1 MAEREVANVVWHHNG
16 HQIEVTYVEGRF
28 DRLFGSE
35 EVAMVL
41 ATDAGLRLTTTAD
54 DTARWAQDPL
64 SLD

>member
-1 MAEREVANVVWHHNG
+1 MAEREIAGVVWYQNG
-16 HQIEVTYVEGRF
+16 HQIEVTYVEGGF
-28 DRLFGSE
+28 DRLFGSR

-64 SLD
+64 SLG